1 MHNQWLRLASA
12 RIAHRSP
19 RPWLFVRLACL
30 IAALAAWPLAAPVAQ
45 EHVLRFHH
53 FLPEASPQQHKVFL
67 PWSKKIA
74 EASKGRLQIAVAG
87 GMRLGGKPNELLAQ
101 VESKH
106 VDIAWTLAGYTPGK
120 FPRLEVFE
128 LPFIASSRASVTSQA
143 LFEYYQTHAREEL
156 SSVHVLNVWCHPSG
170 VILNRE
176 EPIVRPV
183 EAKGRMMR
191 GASDVIADLLRNVG
205 ATPKTAPVTQ
215 VLSLLKQREIDG
227 TLLPYEVVPTLKLTG
242 EIRHITE
249 FAGHRGLY
257 TAVFLLVMNKDVY
270 ASLDA
275 DLKKVLDAHS
285 GAVIAA
291 EWGRQFDDFEE
302 TGRDS
307 FMAAGGTV
315 SFVKNDDYEEWVQAS
330 QPTIDGWIAKVG
342 RDGMDGSKLLASAR
356 ELVAKY
362 AMMSRP

>member
-1 MHNQWLRLASA
+1 MHHRRLRPASA
-12 RIAHRSP
+12 NGTPRS
-19 RPWLFVRLACL
+19 RGSRLFVPLACL
-30 IAALAAWPLAAPVAQ
+30 IALLAAWPLAAPVAQ

-53 FLPEASPQQHKVFL
+53 FLPEVSPQQHKVFL
-67 PWSKKIA
+67 PWSEKIA
-74 EASKGRLQIAVAG
+74 EASKGRLRIAVAG
-87 GMRLGGKPNELLAQ
+87 GMRLGGKANELLAQ
-101 VESKH
+101 VETKQ

-128 LPFIASSRASVTSQA
+128 LPFVASSRASVTSQA
-143 LFEYYQTHAREEL
+143 LFEYYQTHARDEL
-156 SSVHVLNVWCHPSG
+156 SNVHVLNVWCHPSG

-183 EAKGRMMR
+183 EAKGRVMR
-191 GASDVIADLLRNVG
+191 AASDVIADLLRNVG
-205 ATPKTAPVTQ
+205 MTPKTAPVTQ
-215 VLSLLKQREIDG
+215 ALTLLKQREIDG
-227 TLLPYEVVPTLKLTG
+227 TLLPYEVVPTLKLTS

-275 DLKKVLDAHS
+275 DLRKVLDAHS

-291 EWGRQFDDFEE
+291 EWGRLFDDFEE
-302 TGRDS
+302 AGRDS
-307 FMAAGGTV
+307 FTAAGGTV
-315 SFVKNDDYEEWVQAS
+315 SFVKNEDYEEWVSAS
-330 QPTIDGWIAKVG
+330 QPTIDGWVAKVR
-342 RDGMDGSKLLASAR
+342 RDGIDGGKLLASAR